1 MCSGDL
7 SPLAVF
13 HSAVFL
19 LLHIC
24 MYFQRWQFSMRVVFV
39 FVCVTPADFHGLI
52 RWVSCSR
59 LYAGVD
65 SRAMVLFPCA
75 LSQCFLLF
83 MLCYCS
89 QYFLLYQILLSLHA
103 VMAVTGFS
111 LLSLILV
118 CFGGN

>member
-1 MCSGDL
+1 M
-7 SPLAVF
+7 
-13 HSAVFL
+13 H
-19 LLHIC
+19 
-24 MYFQRWQFSMRVVFV
+24 VVFV

-75 LSQCFLLF
+75 LSQCFLL
-83 MLCYCS
+83 
-89 QYFLLYQILLSLHA
+89 YQILLSLHA